1 MWKNFLAILHG
12 ILFYKLSSGE
22 KLRKHPHFFLN
33 IVFKAGSPLRWLVN
47 FQAKTENTI
56 KYNTY
61 NNFGAIIEKFI
72 AGFVE
77 GLAERGISRLLS
89 SGPLG

>member
-1 MWKNFLAILHG
+1 M
-12 ILFYKLSSGE
+12 
-22 KLRKHPHFFLN
+22 
-33 IVFKAGSPLRWLVN
+33 FKEGSPLRWLVN

-61 NNFGAIIEKFI
+61 NNFGAIIEKFS

>member
-22 KLRKHPHFFLN
+22 KLRKTPHFLD
-33 IVFKAGSPLRWLVN
+33 IIFKEGSPLGWLVN

-61 NNFGAIIEKFI
+61 NNFGAIIEKFS